1 MPGSP
6 YLDERPPGLLTWPL
20 LMPLLLAVFL
30 VELIIGIYVWMEYPD
45 WRFLVYAL
53 LGIDLI
59 ILIAFYVLTTRA
71 KGVMN
76 EGEVE

>member
-20 LMPLLLAVFL
+20 LMPLLLGFFL
-30 VELIIGIYVWMEYPD
+30 FELVIGVWVWMQYPD
-45 WRFLVYAL
+45 WRFLVYII
-53 LGIDLI
+53 LGIDLVV
-59 ILIAFYVLTTRA
+59 LVVFYVLTTRA
-71 KGVMN
+71 KGIMS

>member
-45 WRFLVYAL
+45 RRFLVYAF